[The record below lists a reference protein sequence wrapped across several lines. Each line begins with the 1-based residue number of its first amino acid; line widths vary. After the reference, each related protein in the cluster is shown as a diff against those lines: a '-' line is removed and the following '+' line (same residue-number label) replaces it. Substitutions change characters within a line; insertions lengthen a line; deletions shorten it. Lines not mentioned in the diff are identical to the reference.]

1 LREALALRVVAVED
15 LGLDETDA
23 GVGEDVLLVRG
34 RTRWEMEANGTFSI
48 QGTLE
53 LAYVMG
59 LIKHFEGR
67 PLRFGS

>member
-1 LREALALRVVAVED
+1 
-15 LGLDETDA
+15 
-23 GVGEDVLLVRG
+23 
-34 RTRWEMEANGTFSI
+34 MEANGTFSI

-67 PLRFGS
+67 LKAA